1 MANVDFPMG
10 ALVVKNISGGRLIA
24 SEHLTI
30 SATIYKN
37 DFVIQEATG
46 SIDIAVAAVDLL
58 GSAAHY
64 STGDNQTQHIYDSPG
79 NIYMIQTNGTYN
91 QADMWASGE
100 LLATTGVVATQL
112 SRHEINTA
120 GTGAA
125 QLIVLDK
132 VDRPDNV
139 WGQFVDLLVMI
150 HEYERAPL
158 PATPGGI

>member
-1 MANVDFPMG
+1 MANVDKPMG
-10 ALVVKNISGGRLIA
+10 ALVVKNLSGGSLIA
-24 SEHLTI
+24 SQHLTI
-30 SATIYKN
+30 SATIFKN

-58 GSAAHY
+58 GTAAHH
-64 STGDNQTQHIYDSPG
+64 STGDNQEQHIYDSPG
-79 NIYMIQTNGTYN
+79 TIFMIQAAGTEQ
-91 QADMWASGE
+91 QADMWGSGE
-100 LLATTGVVATQL
+100 LLATTGDTVTL
-112 SRHEINTA
+112 ISKHEINTVS
-120 GTGAA
+120 TGAA

-139 WGQFVDLLVMI
+139 WGANVDLLVMI